1 MSNKDIVDHN
11 AVIISQG
18 GRSMMFDR
26 EFYVEKVASD
36 MEKFLTSAMIRS
48 IMLDI
53 IDLKQENRNI
63 GDKIK
68 SLYCNIGTNALKLID
83 CSETAGYTYNDRVM
97 RDHTTIDYLEKL
109 QMINSMLINKHRS
122 KIRVLKKELNNVN
135 HKNLTANHCRVF
147 YGLRYLT
154 LSLIL

>member
-1 MSNKDIVDHN
+1 
-11 AVIISQG
+11 
-18 GRSMMFDR
+18 MFDR
-26 EFYVEKVASD
+26 EFYVEKIASN
-36 MEKFLTSAMIRS
+36 MEEFLTSARVRS

-53 IDLKQENRNI
+53 IELKQENRNI

-68 SLYCNIGTNALKLID
+68 SLYRNAGTNALKPID

-122 KIRVLKKELNNVN
+122 KIKALKKELSAM
-135 HKNLTANHCRVF
+135 K
-147 YGLRYLT
+147 GEMK
-154 LSLIL
+154 

>member
-1 MSNKDIVDHN
+1 
-11 AVIISQG
+11 
-18 GRSMMFDR
+18 MFDR
-26 EFYVEKVASD
+26 EFYVEKVASNK
-36 MEKFLTSAMIRS
+36 EEFLTSAMIRS

-68 SLYCNIGTNALKLID
+68 SLYCNIGTNALKLLD

-97 RDHTTIDYLEKL
+97 RDRTTIEYLEKL

-122 KIRVLKKELNNVN
+122 KVKSLRSELQELKNELNDIKGEN
-135 HKNLTANHCRVF
+135 
-147 YGLRYLT
+147 
-154 LSLIL
+154 

>member
-1 MSNKDIVDHN
+1 MSFK
-11 AVIISQG
+11 
-18 GRSMMFDR
+18 
-26 EFYVEKVASD
+26 
-36 MEKFLTSAMIRS
+36 KFHKQS
-48 IMLDI
+48 IELKIKSIHKDI

-109 QMINSMLINKHRS
+109 QMINSILINKHRS
-122 KIRVLKKELNNVN
+122 KVKSLRSELQDLKKELSDS
-135 HKNLTANHCRVF
+135 K
-147 YGLRYLT
+147 GE
-154 LSLIL
+154 IK